1 MIKEKLILISIA
13 FFTVILFVLYF
24 FIKIKIKQAQ
34 QIKVVKRNVERK
46 EKNLKVNKDFNKKT
60 EQINA
65 SSKKVTNENK
75 KEILNSII
83 KRNNNKL

>member
-24 FIKIKIKQAQ
+24 FIKIKIKQAK
-34 QIKVVKRNVERK
+34 QIKVMKMNIERK
-46 EKNLKVNKDFNKKT
+46 EKNLKVNKEFNKKT

>member
-75 KEILNSII
+75 NEILNSII